1 METQALQEDRAQE
14 QLQKDNQEL
23 LQKIHVSGVNVS
35 VPKLGPIT
43 TRTLEKMKHSACSG
57 LGPRNNLRGR
67 HVKTSLPFYDLPR
80 RVAKEKF

>member
-43 TRTLEKMKHSACSG
+43 TRTLKKYE
-57 LGPRNNLRGR
+57 
-67 HVKTSLPFYDLPR
+67 TFSLSWTW
-80 RVAKEKF
+80 AKE